1 MSRVKKISR
10 ELTVILLVSA
20 VLTSCGDPTMETTGA
35 VSEDRPDQESWDV
48 TITMTDE
55 GLKRVV
61 ITAGHLVKYDE
72 RLFIY
77 LDNNVEADF
86 FDLEERHT
94 TRLLSDRAEI
104 DEKANYMRALKN
116 VIVESDSG
124 ITLFTDTLS
133 WDHDAEL
140 IYTEDFVMI
149 TTEQNDTL
157 YGVGFESD
165 MSMDHWRILNP
176 SGVTNRI
183 ND

>member
-1 MSRVKKISR
+1 MSKVKRISR
-10 ELTVILLVSA
+10 KLTVILLVSA
-20 VLTSCGDPTMETTGA
+20 VLTSCGDPTMETTTT
-35 VSEDRPDQESWDV
+35 VNEDRPDQESWDV

-61 ITAGHLVKYDE
+61 VTAGHLVKYNE

-104 DEKANYMRALKN
+104 DEKANYMRALTN

-124 ITLFTDTLS
+124 IILFTDTLS

-140 IYTEDFVMI
+140 IYTEDSVMI

-165 MSMDHWRILNP
+165 MRMDHWRILNP

>member
-1 MSRVKKISR
+1 MSNIMKISW
-10 ELTVILLVSA
+10 ELLVILLGLTL
-20 VLTSCGDPTMETTGA
+20 LTSCADPTVETTDIT
-35 VSEDRPDQESWDV
+35 SEDHPDQESWDV

-61 ITAGHLVKYDE
+61 VTAGHLEKYDE

-94 TRLLSDRAEI
+94 TRLNSDRAEI

-140 IYTEDFVMI
+140 IYTDDSVMI
-149 TTEQNDTL
+149 TTERNDTL
-157 YGVGFESD
+157 YGIGFESD
-165 MSMDHWRILNP
+165 LLMDHWRILNP
-176 SGVTNRI
+176 SGVTNRF